1 MPRQSSVTSIRARI
15 RALENQARRL
25 ERNATKG
32 LRAVAAAIAKHG
44 LSLSQV
50 QQAFGMT
57 KGGRKRSPVA
67 GRKVAIKYKD
77 EKGNTWT
84 GRGRTPLW
92 LVAAEKAGKK
102 RQSFLIGAKK
112 TPPKSARSQKARA
125 KKPAEKKPAEKK
137 PTVSASVLA
146 AS

>member
-1 MPRQSSVTSIRARI
+1 MPRQSSVASIRARI
-15 RALENQARRL
+15 RALQTQARRL

-44 LSLSQV
+44 LSRSEV

-67 GRKVAIKYKD
+67 GRAVAIKYKD
-77 EKGNTWT
+77 DKGNTWT

-102 RQSFLIGAKK
+102 RQSFLIGVKK
-112 TPPKSARSQKARA
+112 TPSKSKSKKARS
-125 KKPAEKKPAEKK
+125 KKPSDRKSSEPASNQ
-137 PTVSASVLA
+137 SAG
-146 AS
+146 

>member
-1 MPRQSSVTSIRARI
+1 MPRQSSVSSIRARI

-50 QQAFGMT
+50 QQAFGMI
-57 KGGRKRSPVA
+57 KGGRRRSPVA

-77 EKGNTWT
+77 DKGNTWT
-84 GRGRTPLW
+84 GRGRTPIW
-92 LVAAEKAGKK
+92 LVEAEKAGKK

-112 TPPKSARSQKARA
+112 TPTKSARSKKARS
-125 KKPAEKKPAEKK
+125 KKPPEKKPS
-137 PTVSASVLA
+137 TSASA
-146 AS
+146 ASAS

>member
-1 MPRQSSVTSIRARI
+1 MPRQSSVASIRARI
-15 RALENQARRL
+15 RALQTQARRL

-44 LSLSQV
+44 LSRSEV

-67 GRKVAIKYKD
+67 GRAVAIKYKD
-77 EKGNTWT
+77 DKGNTWT

-102 RQSFLIGAKK
+102 RQSFLIGVKK
-112 TPPKSARSQKARA
+112 TQSKSKSKKARS
-125 KKPAEKKPAEKK
+125 KKPSDRKSSEPASNQ
-137 PTVSASVLA
+137 SAG
-146 AS
+146 